1 MSRFLRPDTDTLTLA
16 NGDKLIV
23 RRRLTAGEGRVFRGQ
38 RAIQTLVQAA
48 LVMAYL
54 VDWTLAGD
62 DGAVVP
68 IRGISQSDLLNVLDS
83 LEDDSFDEIHAAIA
97 AHVATMDSQ
106 RTEEKKLLTGTSSA
120 VPISD

>member
-16 NGDKLIV
+16 NGDRLIV
-23 RRRLTAGEGRVFRGQ
+23 RRRLTAGEGRVYRGQ
-38 RAIQTLVQAA
+38 RAIQTLIQAA

-83 LEDDSFDEIHAAIA
+83 LEDESFDEIHAAIE
-97 AHVATMDSQ
+97 AHVATMDAQ
-106 RTEEKKLLTGTSSA
+106 RTEEKKLLTGTSSV
-120 VPISD
+120 VPTSD